1 MDKTIA
7 QRNKQRV
14 EDTFRVLDLMEDVR
28 DIWRDAAPLQN
39 LSEEGRAALTKK
51 IEKARKALDRI
62 EASL

>member
-39 LSEEGRAALTKK
+39 LSEESRAALTKK